1 MGEIKALILLP
12 IIVPV
17 LAGCNPQV
25 VAETLSTVQ
34 VCSQSA
40 GILGDMQ
47 SLLGSAAAN
56 PLALGTYL
64 EKIGELS
71 AEFSALTPLP
81 SELSAAHRELSSK
94 FEELLST
101 VEEPSLGNLAAL
113 PNLVAETQIALMA
126 FQDACSL

>member
-1 MGEIKALILLP
+1 
-12 IIVPV
+12 
-17 LAGCNPQV
+17 
-25 VAETLSTVQ
+25 
-34 VCSQSA
+34 
-40 GILGDMQ
+40 MQ

-64 EKIGELS
+64 EKIGKLS

-81 SELSAAHRELSSK
+81 SELSAAHNELSSK
-94 FEELLST
+94 FEELLLT

-113 PNLVAETQIALMA
+113 PTLVAETQIALME